1 MTNQEIAQTAF
12 NTAIDQQDAYESLTA
27 AFEAYI
33 TNAED
38 TAAEN
43 GLDAVEC
50 SCIFENLARKS
61 GHGESIDAMWNI

>member
-1 MTNQEIAQTAF
+1 MTNQEIAQNAF

-27 AFEAYI
+27 AFEAYEA
-33 TNAED
+33 NAED

-50 SCIFENLARKS
+50 SCLFENIARKS
-61 GHGESIDAMWNI
+61 GHGAAIDAMWTI